1 MENTQH
7 TEHTVTAQAPQS
19 VVWEVLT
26 DIENYPN
33 LFGATKSAVVTERGE
48 GYEIARLE
56 VDVSGQLQAWTTRRD
71 LNPELGVVAYR
82 QLETAPLVE
91 HMSGEWRALPYGP
104 DRTQVV
110 LTHDFAA
117 RQEGADGKV
126 AGEFTHAE
134 AHRMLSEA
142 VERNSTAHLAAV
154 RDEAERRAARA
165 KEAASWPR

>member
-1 MENTQH
+1 MKDTQH

-19 VVWEVLT
+19 IVWEILA

-33 LFGATKSAVVTERGE
+33 LFAATKSAVVTERGD

-56 VDVSGQLQAWTTRRD
+56 VDVSGQLQSWTTRRD
-71 LNPELGVVAYR
+71 LHPDSGVVAYR
-82 QLETAPLVE
+82 QLDTAPLVE

-104 DRTQVV
+104 DRTQIV

-117 RQEGADGKV
+117 RQVGADGKV
-126 AGEFTHAE
+126 AGKFTHAE
-134 AHRMLSEA
+134 AHEMLAGA

-154 RDEAERRAARA
+154 RDEAERRAVRA
-165 KEAASWPR
+165 ERAE